1 MKLPNPYTQRKLAE
15 ARDLPPRNGPFA
27 KINVGFHET
36 YTLLVEQV
44 LAQLGDSVP
53 VVVLI
58 GDDATL
64 LCDGKEQREP
74 VIPARYHEL
83 KALGHL
89 AFGVQLTL
97 MANGSGRLTELT
109 ASKLH
114 EKRAQIREVQAAIN
128 ASPAYASSSPT
139 MKGPAELLC
148 RARTLVDRVL
158 AEGVVDFE
166 RLHEHVRALASYALE
181 TAQLA
186 CASSSNHSM
195 RSSDGGAKILV
206 KGLGPACTSSSA
218 ALTSRGIARQRASTS
233 GVFST
238 SPKARAPSGRID
250 LSTPRASATSTP
262 RSTCSRDTSL
272 TSGPRISSSATG
284 GVFRRTFLPTL
295 PAQKCGNSSRK
306 CAVAPVAL
314 TGGRNETLSVP
325 ATCLELPKL
334 FAPRNQRLRRNPG
347 CNHVS

>member
-27 KINVGFHET
+27 EINVGFHEI
-36 YTLLVEQV
+36 YARLVEQV
-44 LAQLGDSVP
+44 LAQLGDNVP

-64 LCDGKEQREP
+64 LCDGGEQREQ

-83 KALGHL
+83 KALAHL

-109 ASKLH
+109 ASELH
-114 EKRAQIREVQAAIN
+114 EKRAQIREVQASIN
-128 ASPAYASSSPT
+128 ASPAFASSSPT

-166 RLHEHVRALASYALE
+166 RLQEHIHALASHALE

-186 CASSSNHSM
+186 VRIALERLHALLARWRNDLGERRWAGLYVVIC
-195 RSSDGGAKILV
+195 GAHQPRYREAACQCFGRLLHQPEGSGAEGSGAEREDRLV
-206 KGLGPACTSSSA
+206 YGEGLCDVDSA
-218 ALTSRGIARQRASTS
+218 LDLLARHIVDQRASNLLF
-233 GVFST
+233 GDRRRLQEDLLADAAST
-238 SPKARAPSGRID
+238 ELRKLFPKVRGCPSGAQR
-250 LSTPRASATSTP
+250 RA
-262 RSTCSRDTSL
+262 
-272 TSGPRISSSATG
+272 
-284 GVFRRTFLPTL
+284 
-295 PAQKCGNSSRK
+295 Q
-306 CAVAPVAL
+306 
-314 TGGRNETLSVP
+314 
-325 ATCLELPKL
+325 
-334 FAPRNQRLRRNPG
+334 
-347 CNHVS
+347 

>member
-27 KINVGFHET
+27 EINVGFHEI
-36 YTLLVEQV
+36 YTRLVEQV
-44 LAQLGDSVP
+44 LAQLGDNVP

-64 LCDGKEQREP
+64 LCDGGEQREQ

-83 KALGHL
+83 KALAHL

-109 ASKLH
+109 ASELH

-128 ASPAYASSSPT
+128 ASPACASSSPT

-166 RLHEHVRALASYALE
+166 RLQEHVRALASHALE

-186 CASSSNHSM
+186 VC
-195 RSSDGGAKILV
+195 IELE
-206 KGLGPACTSSSA
+206 
-218 ALTSRGIARQRASTS
+218 ST
-233 GVFST
+233 
-238 SPKARAPSGRID
+238 ARAPR
-250 LSTPRASATSTP
+250 TVAQ
-262 RSTCSRDTSL
+262 RSWREALGGPVRRHLRRSPAAVSR
-272 TSGPRISSSATG
+272 G
-284 GVFRRTFLPTL
+284 
-295 PAQKCGNSSRK
+295 
-306 CAVAPVAL
+306 
-314 TGGRNETLSVP
+314 SVP
-325 ATCLELPKL
+325 VLRAASPP
-334 FAPRNQRLRRNPG
+334 ARRLGR
-347 CNHVS
+347 